1 MEFKVQIVES
11 PKKTLFKISLSEV
24 LIYVISFLKC
34 YKIDFIVNQYYEESR
49 LIYAEI
55 LFKNFMSIVLVDDKY
70 PESFNSI
77 RKEVKYRIRCTWD
90 YAIENSSRKVSIRTS
105 KGKIKYI
112 LCKVPT
118 VSNLNLIL
126 GMVICDLKKGTNFID
141 KFSYEGPSYQT
152 YFKNINWSKIKEI
165 KFERKG

>member
-11 PKKTLFKISLSEV
+11 PKKTLFKISLFEV

-34 YKIDFIVNQYYEESR
+34 YKINFIVNQYYESGR

-55 LFKNFMSIVLVDDKY
+55 LFNNFMSIVLVDDKY

-90 YAIENSSRKVSIRTS
+90 YTIENSSRKVSIRTS
-105 KGKIKYI
+105 KGKVKYV

-118 VSNLNLIL
+118 ISNLNLVL
-126 GMVICDLKKGTNFID
+126 GMVIRDLKKGTDFID
-141 KFSYEGPSYQT
+141 RFSYEGPNRKT
-152 YFKNINWSKIKEI
+152 YFKNINWSKVKEVRGLV
-165 KFERKG
+165 K